1 MRDDTLVAVF
11 TARELSANAE
21 AEVLK
26 SLLESAGITAVIK
39 HTPPT
44 FQRPGGVSL
53 LVLSGDQADAEEL
66 IRDARDGAVD
76 DVDADRGA

>member
-1 MRDDTLVAVF
+1 MDDDKLVAVF
-11 TARELSANAE
+11 SAQDMGANAE

-26 SLLESAGITAVIK
+26 SLLESADIRAIIK

-53 LVLSGDQADAEEL
+53 LVLSSESADAAEI
-66 IRDARDGAVD
+66 IRDALEGAVESE
-76 DVDADRGA
+76 

>member
-1 MRDDTLVAVF
+1 MQHDTLVPVF
-11 TARELSANAE
+11 TAGDLSANAE

-26 SLLESAGITAVIK
+26 ALLESAGIPAIIR

-53 LVLSGDQADAEEL
+53 LVLSGDQSDAEEL
-66 IRDARDGAVD
+66 IRDAREEAIE
-76 DVDADRGA
+76 AD

>member
-1 MRDDTLVAVF
+1 MDEDKLVTVF
-11 TARELSANAE
+11 TAQEISANAE

-26 SLLESAGITAVIK
+26 SLLESADIRAIIK

-53 LVLSGDQADAEEL
+53 LVLSSEEADAVEI
-66 IRDARDGAVD
+66 IRDAREGA
-76 DVDADRGA
+76 AEAG

>member
-1 MRDDTLVAVF
+1 MDDDKLVTVF
-11 TARELSANAE
+11 TAQDMGANAE

-26 SLLESAGITAVIK
+26 SLLESADIRAIIK

-53 LVLSGDQADAEEL
+53 LVLSSESADAAEI
-66 IRDARDGAVD
+66 IRDALEGAVESE
-76 DVDADRGA
+76 

>member
-1 MRDDTLVAVF
+1 MNDDKLVSVF
-11 TARELSANAE
+11 TAQELGANAE

-26 SLLESAGITAVIK
+26 SLLESADIRAIIK

-53 LVLSGDQADAEEL
+53 LVLSSESDDAEEI
-66 IRDARDGAVD
+66 IRDALEGAVEQE
-76 DVDADRGA
+76 

>member
-1 MRDDTLVAVF
+1 MDDDKLVAVF
-11 TARELSANAE
+11 TAKEIGANAE

-26 SLLESAGITAVIK
+26 SLLESADIRGIIK

-53 LVLSGDQADAEEL
+53 LVLSSESADAEEI
-66 IRDARDGAVD
+66 IRDALEGALESE
-76 DVDADRGA
+76 

>member
-1 MRDDTLVAVF
+1 MDDDKLIAVF
-11 TARELSANAE
+11 TAEEISANAE

-26 SLLESAGITAVIK
+26 SLLESADIRAIIR

-53 LVLSGDQADAEEL
+53 LVLASESADAEAI
-66 IRDARDGAVD
+66 IRDARHGALD
-76 DVDADRGA
+76 L

>member
-1 MRDDTLVAVF
+1 MDNDKLATVF
-11 TARELSANAE
+11 TAEDMGANAE

-26 SLLESAGITAVIK
+26 SLLESADIRAIIK

-53 LVLSGDQADAEEL
+53 LVLSSESADAEEI
-66 IRDARDGAVD
+66 IRDALDGAPESE
-76 DVDADRGA
+76 